1 MSSPQS
7 NEHKVDASWIGWFV
21 GNKSNEFVCRVPI
34 GFIEDKFNLTGLEY
48 LKDTLNVVLEPS
60 FDRSMAW
67 VSGYEEKLYGMIH
80 ARYIMS
86 ARGVEDMRLKYEMG
100 DFGSCPKFYCKGQK
114 ALPVGLSDEWG
125 HSTVKIY
132 CPSCKDVFRPRYRP
146 KLDGAMFGT
155 SFPHMFFMQL
165 PMLRPQPPVEKYAPR
180 LYGFRLHESALM
192 PLESSEPSTET
203 ETETETE
210 TSTETETETEAIGS
224 LPTSSPSSFPN

>member
-34 GFIEDKFNLTGLEY
+34 DFIDDKFNLTGLEY
-48 LKDTLNVVLEPS
+48 SEDTVNVILEPY
-60 FDRSMAW
+60 FDRSVAW
-67 VSGYEEKLYGMIH
+67 VSGHEEKLYGMIH
-80 ARYIMS
+80 AKYIMTE
-86 ARGVEDMRLKYEMG
+86 RGVEDMRLKYEMG

-132 CPSCKDVFRPRYRP
+132 CPSCRDVFRPRYRP

-155 SFPHMFFMQL
+155 SFPHLFFMEL
-165 PMLRPQPPVEKYAPR
+165 PMLRPEPPVEKYVPR
-180 LYGFRLHESALM
+180 LHGFQLHESAFM
-192 PLESSEPSTET
+192 PLDPRDSSRESSPKSFK
-203 ETETETE
+203 
-210 TSTETETETEAIGS
+210 S
-224 LPTSSPSSFPN
+224 SSPSFFPD